1 MKRLHLISLYNLH
14 IQHSLTNLILQRKYD
29 SDTRA
34 LRISLTSLREELAD
48 LQDAHSALSRSTNQT
63 ITSQKTQITTLTHQN
78 SLLQDE
84 LAQLRVIA
92 EERGATVEE
101 LQSQF
106 DELSA
111 SQETLMRRVSEE
123 ENMSVV
129 REELHRQA
137 GYLRTLESTNAR
149 LTSELTV
156 LRERHT
162 SVEVL
167 REEKRGLEKRVQ
179 VLEELRTKVV
189 RLEAEVEA
197 GRREREDWY
206 LFSFCSMIFLNNLHL
221 SSGLIDHRILLP
233 HPILL
238 SLLRNPS
245 PSCV

>member
-1 MKRLHLISLYNLH
+1 M
-14 IQHSLTNLILQRKYD
+14 
-29 SDTRA
+29 
-34 LRISLTSLREELAD
+34 RISLTSIREELVD

-84 LAQLRVIA
+84 LAQLRVTA

-137 GYLRTLESTNAR
+137 KYLRTLESTNVK

-156 LRERHT
+156 LRERQT

-167 REEKRGLEKRVQ
+167 REQKRGLEKRVQ

-189 RLEAEVEA
+189 KLEAEVEA

-206 LFSFCSMIFLNNLHL
+206 LFAFRSITFLTTYTCLQ
-221 SSGLIDHRILLP
+221 GE
-233 HPILL
+233 
-238 SLLRNPS
+238 
-245 PSCV
+245 

>member
-1 MKRLHLISLYNLH
+1 
-14 IQHSLTNLILQRKYD
+14 
-29 SDTRA
+29 
-34 LRISLTSLREELAD
+34 
-48 LQDAHSALSRSTNQT
+48 
-63 ITSQKTQITTLTHQN
+63 
-78 SLLQDE
+78 
-84 LAQLRVIA
+84 
-92 EERGATVEE
+92 
-101 LQSQF
+101 
-106 DELSA
+106 
-111 SQETLMRRVSEE
+111 
-123 ENMSVV
+123 MSVV